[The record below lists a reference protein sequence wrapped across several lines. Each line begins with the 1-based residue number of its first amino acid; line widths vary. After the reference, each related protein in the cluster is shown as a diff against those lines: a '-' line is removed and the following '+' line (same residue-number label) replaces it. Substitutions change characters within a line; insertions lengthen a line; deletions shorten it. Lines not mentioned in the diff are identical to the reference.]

1 MYCMYCGRYTECGDN
16 ICTVVGTLNVEITNN
31 VRLEGHGSSGL

>member
-16 ICTVVGTLNVEITNN
+16 VCTVVGTLNACRDNN
-31 VRLEGHGSSGL
+31 